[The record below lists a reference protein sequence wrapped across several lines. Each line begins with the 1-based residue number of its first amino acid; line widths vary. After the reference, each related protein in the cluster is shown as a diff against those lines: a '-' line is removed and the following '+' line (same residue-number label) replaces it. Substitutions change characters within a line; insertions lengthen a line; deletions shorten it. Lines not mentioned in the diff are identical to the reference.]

1 MSCLCAKSPYTI
13 TCKCKRLVRP
23 IYEPNFT
30 HNNLSAINI
39 QTHYGLGVMYGIEI
53 EVEVDDKVA
62 VLDSFCIHD
71 YFVVKLD
78 ITVPDGLE
86 FVSAPMSFY
95 CHCIQMRKL
104 YDWFD
109 FMNSNGQKRIWAS
122 EKTGM
127 HFHIQRNKVSEHN
140 LRWLA
145 DFINGNTRNIDIF
158 AGRKENKFCI
168 RTNSI
173 TNTIKKYAIRITDDT
188 IELRIFTTFMD
199 YDETIQRLA
208 IINNIVNCP

>member
-1 MSCLCAKSPYTI
+1 
-13 TCKCKRLVRP
+13 
-23 IYEPNFT
+23 
-30 HNNLSAINI
+30 
-39 QTHYGLGVMYGIEI
+39 
-53 EVEVDDKVA
+53 
-62 VLDSFCIHD
+62 
-71 YFVVKLD
+71 
-78 ITVPDGLE
+78 
-86 FVSAPMSFY
+86 
-95 CHCIQMRKL
+95 
-104 YDWFD
+104 
-109 FMNSNGQKRIWAS
+109 
-122 EKTGM
+122 M